1 MADGSPVWK
10 DPEIAG
16 VRALLA
22 GFATP
27 PGSPEPTFEA
37 RRVGM
42 DAFGEMSPLPAGLTK
57 TEIDIDGVPAERL
70 TPADA
75 VEGRAI
81 LYLHGGGYCIGSPKS
96 HRAIAARFADQAKAV
111 TLVADYRLAPEAPF
125 PAAVDDALKAYRYL
139 LDEGYQP
146 HRIAIAGDSAGGGL
160 SLATALAARD
170 AGLPQPGCL
179 FLISPWADLGHHGP
193 SYAQMEPVDPMI
205 TVSGIKQ
212 YSYHYGAGADLNHPQ
227 MSPARADL
235 TGLPPM
241 LIHVGQAEVLLSDSI
256 TLAQTAGLCGV
267 QVRLE
272 VWPEMI
278 HVWHAFHDMLGAAR
292 TATSQASAWMAEQLG

>member
-1 MADGSPVWK
+1 MADGSPIWK

-37 RRVGM
+37 RRAGM
-42 DAFGEMSPLPAGLTK
+42 DAFGEMSPLPAGVTRA
-57 TEIDIDGVPAERL
+57 EIDMNGVFAERL

-75 VEGRAI
+75 VEGRAL

-96 HRAIAARFADQAKAV
+96 HRGMAARFADQVKATTFV
-111 TLVADYRLAPEAPF
+111 PDYRLAPEAPF
-125 PAAVDDALKAYRYL
+125 PAAVDDALAAYRFL
-139 LDEGYQP
+139 LEEGYTP

-160 SLATALAARD
+160 TLATALAARD
-170 AGLPQPGCL
+170 AGLPQPACL
-179 FLISPWADLGHHGP
+179 FLISPWADLGLHGP
-193 SYAQMEPVDPMI
+193 SYARMEPVDPMI

-212 YSYHYGAGADLNHPQ
+212 YALHYGAGADLNHPQ
-227 MSPARADL
+227 LSPARADL

-241 LIHVGQAEVLLSDSI
+241 LIHVGQAEVLLSDSV
-256 TLAQTAGLCGV
+256 TLAQQAGLCGV
-267 QVRLE
+267 EVRLE
-272 VWPEMI
+272 IWPEMI

-292 TATSQASAWMAEQLG
+292 TATSQASEWIAART

>member
-27 PGSPEPTFEA
+27 AGSPEPTFEM
-37 RRVGM
+37 RRSGM
-42 DAFGEMSPLPAGLTK
+42 DAFGDMSPLPAGVTK
-57 TEIDIDGVPAERL
+57 QDVDIDGVPAERL
-70 TPADA
+70 TPADT
-75 VEGRAI
+75 VKGRAL

-96 HRAIAARFADQAKAV
+96 HRAMAARFADQSKST
-111 TLVADYRLAPEAPF
+111 TLVPHYRLAPEAPF
-125 PAAVDDALKAYRYL
+125 PAAVDDALKAYRSL
-139 LDEGYQP
+139 LDEGFQP
-146 HRIAIAGDSAGGGL
+146 HHIAVAGDSAGGGL
-160 SLATALAARD
+160 TLAMTLAARD
-170 AGLPQPGCL
+170 AGLPLPGCL

-193 SYAQMEPVDPMI
+193 SYAAMEWVDPMI
-205 TVSGIKQ
+205 TVAGIKQ
-212 YSYHYGAGADLNHPQ
+212 YALHYGAGADLNHPYI
-227 MSPARADL
+227 SPARADL
-235 TGLPPM
+235 TGFPPM

-256 TLAQTAGLCGV
+256 TLAQTAGMAGV

-292 TATSQASAWMAEQLG
+292 DATTQASKWIAEQLG

>member
-1 MADGSPVWK
+1 MADGSPIWK

-37 RRVGM
+37 RRSGM
-42 DAFGEMSPLPAGLTK
+42 DAFGEMSPLPDGVARDEL
-57 TEIDIDGVPAERL
+57 DIDGLYCERL
-70 TPADA
+70 TPSRA
-75 VEGRAI
+75 VEGRALI
-81 LYLHGGGYCIGSPKS
+81 YLHGGGYCLGSPKS
-96 HRAIAARFADQAKAV
+96 HRAMAARFADQVKAV
-111 TLVADYRLAPEAPF
+111 TLVPDYRLAPEAPF
-125 PAAVDDALKAYRYL
+125 PAAVDDALKTYRRL

-146 HRIAIAGDSAGGGL
+146 HHVAIAGDSAGGGL
-160 SLATALAARD
+160 TLATALAARD

-193 SYAQMEPVDPMI
+193 SYGAMETLDPMI

-212 YSYHYGAGADLNHPQ
+212 YAWHYGAGADLNHPHL
-227 MSPARADL
+227 SPARADL

-241 LIHVGQAEVLLSDSI
+241 LIHVGQYEVLLSDSV
-256 TLAQTAGLCGV
+256 TLAQQAGLCGV
-267 QVRLE
+267 EVRLE

-292 TATSQASAWMAEQLG
+292 KATSQAAEWMEGRLA

>member
-22 GFATP
+22 GFRPPGAATP
-27 PGSPEPTFEA
+27 PLETQRA
-37 RRVGM
+37 GM
-42 DAFGEMSPLPAGLTK
+42 DAFGDMNPLPAGIIREDL
-57 TEIDIDGVPAERL
+57 DIDGVPAERL
-70 TPADA
+70 TPAGA
-75 VEGRAI
+75 VEGRALI
-81 LYLHGGGYCIGSPKS
+81 YLHGGGYSLGSPRS
-96 HRAIAARFADQAKAV
+96 HRALAARFADQAKAV
-111 TLVADYRLAPEAPF
+111 TFVPDYRLAPEAPF
-125 PAAVDDALKAYRYL
+125 PAAVEDALKTYRHL

-160 SLATALAARD
+160 TLATALAARD
-170 AGLPQPGCL
+170 VGLPQPGCL
-179 FLISPWADLGHHGP
+179 FVISPWADLGQHGP
-193 SYAQMEPVDPMI
+193 SYEQMASSDPMI
-205 TVSGIKQ
+205 QVDRIRSSAMDYAG
-212 YSYHYGAGADLNHPQ
+212 GADLDHPQ
-227 MSPARADL
+227 LSPARADL

-256 TLAQTAGLCGV
+256 TLAQNAGMCGV

-272 VWPEMI
+272 IWPEMI

-292 TATSQASAWMAEQLG
+292 TATTQASRWMAEQLG

>member
-1 MADGSPVWK
+1 MADGSPIWK

-27 PGSPEPTFEA
+27 PGSPEPTFEM
-37 RRVGM
+37 RRSGM
-42 DAFGEMSPLPAGLTK
+42 DAFGEMSPLPAGVAK
-57 TEIDIDGVPAERL
+57 AEIDMDGVSAERL
-70 TPADA
+70 TPAGA
-75 VEGRAI
+75 AEGRAL

-96 HRAIAARFADQAKAV
+96 HRAIAARFADQVKAV
-111 TLVADYRLAPEAPF
+111 TFVPDYRLAPEAPY

-139 LDEGYQP
+139 LDEGYAP

-160 SLATALAARD
+160 TLATALAARD
-170 AGLPQPGCL
+170 AGLPQPACL
-179 FLISPWADLGHHGP
+179 LLISPWADLGHHGP
-193 SYAQMEPVDPMI
+193 SYAAMEPTDPMI
-205 TVSGIKQ
+205 TISGIKQ
-212 YSYHYGAGADLNHPQ
+212 YALHYGAGADVNHPHL
-227 MSPARADL
+227 SPARANL

-241 LIHVGQAEVLLSDSI
+241 LIHVGQHEVLLSDSL
-256 TLAQTAGLCGV
+256 TLAQTAGLHGV
-267 QVRLE
+267 EVRLE

-292 TATSQASAWMAEQLG
+292 KAVTQASEWMAGRLG